1 MADVSVAAIQ
11 AVGTINSPVG
21 AKAAVPGER
30 PSQADF
36 AQWLGEQVRT
46 ADSEIR
52 VAENEV
58 QRLALGDTD
67 NLHQVM
73 LNLERAR
80 LSLDLVVQVR
90 NRLLD
95 AYQDILRM
103 QV

>member
-11 AVGTINSPVG
+11 AVGTITSTVG
-21 AKAAVPGER
+21 AKAAPGER

-52 VAENEV
+52 VAESEV

-80 LSLDLVVQVR
+80 LSLDLIVQVR